1 MKRLFGTDGIRGV
14 AGEFPLDPPTIAAA
28 GAALVRH
35 LKALAKARGGDTRG
49 PVRILVGRDTRES
62 GPWIQESLIAGVR
75 RAGGEADPIG
85 VVTTPGL
92 AYLTGKGGYNAGAML
107 SASHNPFADNGIKV
121 FGPDQLKLS
130 DDIERALEE
139 DILREVAE
147 VAARGVRSAYVPP
160 EVRTTSRSRPTSGHL
175 PPPSDEERAVSGRL
189 MEFYRR
195 FLVESLAPGSSLS
208 GLRLAIDC
216 ADGAASDI
224 APSLFA
230 SLGATVVAR
239 HTEPDG
245 RNINEK
251 CGALHPEGLA
261 ATVVE
266 SGSDLGLAFDGD
278 ADRCLLVDRTGRLL
292 DGDFILYVEAQ
303 RLARRDALPGRAVV
317 ATVMSNLWLEK
328 KLGESGI
335 KLLRT
340 PVGDKYVLERM
351 LADRIT
357 LGGEQSGH
365 VIFLDRCRM
374 GDGMLTGLRIAE
386 AVAADA
392 LDLARIAD
400 SIERYPQVL
409 VNVPVVSK
417 PPLETHP
424 EIGPVI
430 REVESA
436 MAGSGR
442 VLVRYSGTERLARVM
457 IEGSNAAVIES
468 AAARIAEAIRKS
480 LGTAQG

>member
-14 AGEFPLDPPTIAAA
+14 AGEFPLDPSTIAAV

-35 LKALAKARGGDTRG
+35 LAATKRGGNG
-49 PVRILVGRDTRES
+49 SVPVRILVGRDTRES

-75 RAGGEADPIG
+75 RAGGDADPLG

-92 AYLTGKGGYNAGAML
+92 AYLTGQGSYDAGVMI
-107 SASHNPFADNGIKV
+107 SASHNPFADNGVKV
-121 FGPDQLKLS
+121 FGPDQLKFS
-130 DDIERALEE
+130 DEIERVLEE

-147 VAARGVRSAYVPP
+147 VSARGVRSGYVAP
-160 EVRTTSRSRPTSGHL
+160 ETRATARARPATGHL
-175 PPPSDEERAVSGRL
+175 PPPSDEENVVAGRL
-189 MEFYRR
+189 LDLYLR
-195 FLVESLAPGSSLS
+195 FLVESLAPGTSLS

-216 ADGAASDI
+216 ADGAASAI
-224 APSLFA
+224 APPLFA
-230 SLGATVVAR
+230 SLGATVASVHAS
-239 HTEPDG
+239 PDG

-261 ATVVE
+261 AAVRET
-266 SGSDLGLAFDGD
+266 GSDLGLAFDGD

-303 RLARRDALPGRAVV
+303 RLARRNALPGNAVV

-335 KLLRT
+335 RLLRT
-340 PVGDKYVLERM
+340 PVGDKYVLARM
-351 LADRIT
+351 LAEGIA

-365 VIFLDRCRM
+365 VIFLDRCRA
-374 GDGMLTGLRIAE
+374 GDGILTGLRIAE
-386 AVAADA
+386 AVVQDA
-392 LDLARIAD
+392 LDLARVAD
-400 SIERYPQVL
+400 GIERYPQII
-409 VNVPVVSK
+409 VNVPVGSK
-417 PPLETHP
+417 PPLDSHP

-430 REVESA
+430 REVESS

-457 IEGSNAAVIES
+457 VEGSDAGTIES
-468 AAARIAEAIRKS
+468 AAARIADAIRRN
-480 LGTAQG
+480 LGAA

>member
-14 AGEFPLDPPTIAAA
+14 AGEFPLDPPTIAAV

-35 LKALAKARGGDTRG
+35 LAARAGARGGNGRG

-75 RAGGEADPIG
+75 RAGGDADPLGI
-85 VVTTPGL
+85 VTTPGL
-92 AYLTGKGGYNAGAML
+92 AYLTGHGGYDAGAMI
-107 SASHNPFADNGIKV
+107 SASHNPYADNGIKV
-121 FGPDQLKLS
+121 FAPDQLKLS

-147 VAARGVRSAYVPP
+147 VSARGVRSSYVAP
-160 EVRTTSRSRPTSGHL
+160 EIRATARTRPAAGHL
-175 PPPSDEERAVSGRL
+175 APPSEEEATISGRL
-189 MEFYRR
+189 LDHYRR
-195 FLVESLAPGSSLS
+195 FLVESIAPGTSLA

-216 ADGAASDI
+216 ADGAASAI

-230 SLGATVVAR
+230 SLGATVVTR
-239 HTEPDG
+239 HAEPDG

-261 ATVVE
+261 QAVRE
-266 SGSDLGLAFDGD
+266 SQSDLGLAFDGD

-292 DGDFILYVEAQ
+292 DGDFILYVEAL
-303 RLARRDALPGRAVV
+303 RLARRSALPRSAVV

-328 KLGESGI
+328 KLGEDGVT
-335 KLLRT
+335 LLRT

-351 LADRIT
+351 LAEGIA

-365 VIFLDRCRM
+365 VIFLDRCRA
-374 GDGMLTGLRIAE
+374 GDGILTGLRIAE
-386 AVAADA
+386 AVVQDK
-392 LDLARIAD
+392 LDLAKIAD
-400 SIERYPQVL
+400 GIARYPQVI
-409 VNVPVVSK
+409 VNVPVGSK
-417 PPLETHP
+417 PPLDSHP
-424 EIGPVI
+424 EIGPII
-430 REVESA
+430 REVETS

-457 IEGSNAAVIES
+457 VEGSDAAVIES
-468 AAARIAEAIRKS
+468 AASRIAEAIRKS
-480 LGTAQG
+480 LGAGAA

>member
-35 LKALAKARGGDTRG
+35 LAKGAAGDAQNGRMN
-49 PVRILVGRDTRES
+49 VRILVGRDTRES
-62 GPWIQESLIAGVR
+62 GPWIQESLIAGIR
-75 RAGGEADPIG
+75 RAGGSADPLG

-92 AYLTGKGGYNAGAML
+92 AYLTGHGGYDAGIMI

-130 DDIERALEE
+130 DEIERALEE
-139 DILREVAE
+139 DILREVSE
-147 VAARGVRSAYVPP
+147 VSARGMRSGYVAPEIRATARKPP
-160 EVRTTSRSRPTSGHL
+160 TNGHL
-175 PPPSDEERAVSGRL
+175 PPPSAEESFVSGRL
-189 MEFYRR
+189 VDEYRK
-195 FLVESLAPGSSLS
+195 FLVESLATGISLQ
-208 GLRLAIDC
+208 GLRLALDC
-216 ADGAASDI
+216 ADGASSAI
-224 APSLFA
+224 APSLFS
-230 SLGATVVAR
+230 SLGATVVTR

-261 ATVVE
+261 AAVLETQ
-266 SGSDLGLAFDGD
+266 SDLGLAFDGD

-292 DGDFILYVEAQ
+292 DGDFILYIEAL
-303 RLARRDALPGRAVV
+303 RLSRKGALPGSAVV

-328 KLGESGI
+328 KLQEAGV

-351 LADRIT
+351 LAEGIA

-365 VIFLDRCRM
+365 VIFLDRCRA
-374 GDGMLTGLRIAE
+374 GDGILTGLRIAE
-386 AVAADA
+386 AVVQDK
-392 LDLARIAD
+392 LDLAKIAD
-400 SIERYPQVL
+400 GIARYPQVI
-409 VNVPVVSK
+409 VNVPVGSK
-417 PPLETHP
+417 PPLDSHP
-424 EIGPVI
+424 EIGPII
-430 REVESA
+430 REVETS

-457 IEGSNAAVIES
+457 VEGSDAAVIES
-468 AAARIAEAIRKS
+468 AASRIAEAIRKS
-480 LGTAQG
+480 LGAGAA